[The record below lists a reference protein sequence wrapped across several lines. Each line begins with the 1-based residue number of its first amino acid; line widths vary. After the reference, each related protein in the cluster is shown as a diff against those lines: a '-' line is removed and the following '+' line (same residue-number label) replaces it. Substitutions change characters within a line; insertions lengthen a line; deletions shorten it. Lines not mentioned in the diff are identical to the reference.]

1 MTSPPDVAAA
11 VPMCPMRPSPE
22 PSAAGPASV
31 DEDASHRQTS
41 APPVLRSRFGVP
53 MTTTPSANAKWSAL
67 SVSWSPAISSASVMH
82 IVVDTGTP
90 PWVDGMEVNSSP
102 HVLFTAA
109 SRSPS
114 EACTAAPNALFTFA
128 PGPRPSEFSNKYV
141 AAVYVCALV
150 PDGDASARSARSVAT
165 SPGMLPNLIDAALSG
180 SDGRWWARV
189 SGVRSKGGANPRG
202 ALEGSSSPYRR
213 SAWIERAT

>member
-90 PWVDGMEVNSSP
+90 GVDGMEVNSSP

-128 PGPRPSEFSNKYV
+128 PGPRVGSSSAAVVYV

-150 PDGDASARSARSVAT
+150 PEGDASARSARSVAT
-165 SPGMLPNLIDAALSG
+165 SPGMLPNLIDAALSPATAVG
-180 SDGRWWARV
+180 GHV
-189 SGVRSKGGANPRG
+189 YRSP
-202 ALEGSSSPYRR
+202 L
-213 SAWIERAT
+213 